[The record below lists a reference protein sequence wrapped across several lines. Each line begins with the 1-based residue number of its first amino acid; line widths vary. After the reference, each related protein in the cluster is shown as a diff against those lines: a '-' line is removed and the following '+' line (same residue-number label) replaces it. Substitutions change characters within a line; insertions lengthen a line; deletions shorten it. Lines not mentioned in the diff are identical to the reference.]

1 MNIKTNLKPRDYS
14 NKEVVR
20 IVNLKQQIFYI
31 DSGVYPVDLYT
42 SYDDQNDR
50 KIIVMIFA
58 KEDTNEVY
66 KKWCN
71 HDLT

>member
-31 DSGVYPVDLYT
+31 DSGVYPVDLYA